1 MFLGGVAIRYEG
13 FVFTGGA
20 GLTGV
25 WLFTAWHFGRFLQ
38 GHLNTFLFGLTQ
50 TRRWQAL
57 ACGLD
62 FLEFGLVMYLMDTNE
77 VLPQPGYDGTT
88 VSNRTLIKA
97 DCFFSLFL
105 SGKFVLNMYKGDP
118 F

>member
-1 MFLGGVAIRYEG
+1 MDG
-13 FVFTGGA
+13 FFKNT
-20 GLTGV
+20 LI
-25 WLFTAWHFGRFLQ
+25 LFF
-38 GHLNTFLFGLTQ
+38 FGLTQ

-62 FLEFGLVMYLMDTNE
+62 FLEFGLVMYLMDTTE

-88 VSNRTLIKA
+88 VSNQTLIKA

>member
-1 MFLGGVAIRYEG
+1 MFLGGAAIRYEG

-20 GLTGV
+20 GLAGV
-25 WLFTAWHFGRFLQ
+25 WFFRALPFGRFLQ
-38 GHLNTFLFGLTQ
+38 GHLNTFLFGL

-62 FLEFGLVMYLMDTNE
+62 FLEFGLVMYLMDTFE

-88 VSNRTLIKA
+88 LCKRTLIKA

-105 SGKFVLNMYKGDP
+105 SGKFVLKMNKGDP

>member
-1 MFLGGVAIRYEG
+1 
-13 FVFTGGA
+13 
-20 GLTGV
+20 
-25 WLFTAWHFGRFLQ
+25 
-38 GHLNTFLFGLTQ
+38 
-50 TRRWQAL
+50 
-57 ACGLD
+57 
-62 FLEFGLVMYLMDTNE
+62 MYLMDTTE